1 MTGSNGK
8 RQLPSIPQPDHL
20 RKQAKARLAAMRAK
34 LPTARL
40 ADAQGVIAR
49 EYGFA
54 SWAALQA
61 EVAQRTQGPRG
72 QWRKVGRAHVAPL
85 YPERFRQDSLLE
97 NEADIQTNLRFFMAG
112 AAAQIGFL
120 FAALVGLA
128 LLFITPAQMSL
139 AHAALI
145 WLGGAR

>member
-1 MTGSNGK
+1 MTGK
-8 RQLPSIPQPDHL
+8 RELPAIPHPDHL
-20 RKQAKARLAAMRAK
+20 RKQAKARLAVLREK

-40 ADAQGVIAR
+40 GDAQLTIAR

-61 EVAQRTQGPRG
+61 EVAARVQSPRG
-72 QWRKVGRAHVAPL
+72 QWRKVRQAHVAPL
-85 YPERFRQDSLLE
+85 YPERFRQDGLLDDE
-97 NEADIQTNLRFFMAG
+97 TDIRTNQRFFLTG

-128 LLFITPAQMSL
+128 LLFVTPAQMRL
-139 AHAALI
+139 AHQLF
-145 WLGGAR
+145 LHLSR

>member
-1 MTGSNGK
+1 MTG
-8 RQLPSIPQPDHL
+8 RRELPAIPHPDHL
-20 RKQAKARLAAMRAK
+20 RKQAKARLSAMRAK

-40 ADAQGVIAR
+40 ADAQLTIAH

-61 EVAQRTQGPRG
+61 EVAVRVQSPRG
-72 QWRKVGRAHVAPL
+72 QWRKVRQAHVAPL
-85 YPERFRQDSLLE
+85 YPERFRQDGLLE
-97 NEADIQTNLRFFMAG
+97 DEADIQTTQRFFLAG

-128 LLFITPAQMSL
+128 MLFLTPAQMHL
-139 AHAALI
+139 AHTVFTWLKGAA
-145 WLGGAR
+145 